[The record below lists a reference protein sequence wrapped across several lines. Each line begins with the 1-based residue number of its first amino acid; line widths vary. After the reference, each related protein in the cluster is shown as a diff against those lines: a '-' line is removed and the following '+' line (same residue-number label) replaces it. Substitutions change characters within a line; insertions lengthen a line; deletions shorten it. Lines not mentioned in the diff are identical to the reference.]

1 MIRSRSGGAAAAAR
15 HEDGFLQRG
24 AEVTRIEAF
33 VDAAFAFAITLMVIS
48 IDEIPDSIDA
58 LKLALKAIPS
68 YAASFL
74 LIALFWRGHADWS
87 RRYGLDDRQS
97 QRLSLLLVFL
107 VLIFIYPLR
116 MVFDALFS
124 WVSSGW
130 LPAKFS
136 LSTLSDLRLMF
147 AVFALAFGSMGL
159 VSCLL
164 YVHAWRQRERIGLD
178 ALERDLTRYA
188 MLRWAVIPLFSLI
201 SLALTTWLP
210 VIPGVPWSVALPGC
224 IFFGLHLVQ
233 LLMPIQHRRILAR
246 HGPIAP

>member
-1 MIRSRSGGAAAAAR
+1 MRRRARGADAPSRD
-15 HEDGFLQRG
+15 EDGFFHRG

-48 IDEIPDSIDA
+48 IDEIPDSIGA
-58 LKLALKAIPS
+58 LRQALKAIPS

-87 RRYGLDDRQS
+87 RRYGLDDRIS

-124 WVSSGW
+124 WISSGW

-136 LSTLSDLRLMF
+136 LSNLSDLRLMF
-147 AVFALAFGSMGL
+147 SVFALAFGSMGL

-164 YVHAWRQRERIGLD
+164 YVHAWRLRERIGLD
-178 ALERDLTRYA
+178 ALERDLTRHA
-188 MLRWAVIPLFSLI
+188 LLRLAFIPLFSLI
-201 SLALTTWLP
+201 SLALTAWLP
-210 VIPGVPWSVALPGC
+210 MIPGVPWSVALPGC
-224 IFFGLHLVQ
+224 IFFGLYLVQ
-233 LLMPIQHRRILAR
+233 RLMSFQQRRILAR
-246 HGPIAP
+246 HGLGKR

>member
-1 MIRSRSGGAAAAAR
+1 MRWRARGAGAPSRD
-15 HEDGFLQRG
+15 EDGFFHRG

-48 IDEIPDSIDA
+48 IDQIPDNIGA
-58 LKLALKAIPS
+58 LRQALKAIPS

-87 RRYGLDDRQS
+87 RRYGLDDRIS

-124 WVSSGW
+124 WISGGW
-130 LPAKFS
+130 LPTTF
-136 LSTLSDLRLMF
+136 TLEGVSDLRLMF

-159 VSCLL
+159 ASGLL
-164 YVHAWRQRERIGLD
+164 YLHAWRRREAIGLD
-178 ALERDLTRYA
+178 ALERDLTRHA
-188 MLRWAVIPLFSLI
+188 MLRWAIIPLFSLA
-201 SLALTTWLP
+201 SLALALWMP
-210 VIPGVPWSVALPGC
+210 VIPGMPWTAALPGC
-224 IFFGLHLVQ
+224 IFFGLHGVQ
-233 LLMPIQHRRILAR
+233 ILMPIQQRRILAR
-246 HGPIAP
+246 HGLGKR

>member
-1 MIRSRSGGAAAAAR
+1 MIRGRHGGASAPVR
-15 HEDGFLQRG
+15 HEDGFFQRG

-48 IDEIPDSIDA
+48 IDQIPDSIDA
-58 LKLALKAIPS
+58 LERALKAIPS

-87 RRYGLDDRQS
+87 RRYGLDDRRS

-136 LSTLSDLRLMF
+136 LSSLSDLRLMF

-159 VSCLL
+159 VSSLL
-164 YVHAWRQRERIGLD
+164 YVHAWRLRDRIGLD
-178 ALERDLTRYA
+178 ALERDLTRHA
-188 MLRWAVIPLFSLI
+188 MLRWAMVPLFSLI
-201 SLALTTWLP
+201 SLALTLWLP
-210 VIPGVPWSVALPGC
+210 IIPGLAWSAALPGC
-224 IFFGLHLVQ
+224 IFFGLHGVQ
-233 LLMPIQHRRILAR
+233 LLMPIQYRRILAR
-246 HGPIAP
+246 HGAAAS

>member
-1 MIRSRSGGAAAAAR
+1 MRWRARGAGAPSRD
-15 HEDGFLQRG
+15 EDGFFHRG

-48 IDEIPDSIDA
+48 IDQIPDSIGA
-58 LKLALKAIPS
+58 LRQALKAIPS

-87 RRYGLDDRQS
+87 RRYGLDDRIS

-124 WVSSGW
+124 WISGGW
-130 LPAKFS
+130 LPTTF
-136 LSTLSDLRLMF
+136 TLEGVSDLRLMF

-159 VSCLL
+159 ASGLL
-164 YVHAWRQRERIGLD
+164 YLHAWRRREAIGLD
-178 ALERDLTRYA
+178 ALERDLTRHA
-188 MLRWAVIPLFSLI
+188 MLRWAIIPLFSLA
-201 SLALTTWLP
+201 SLALALWMP
-210 VIPGVPWSVALPGC
+210 VIPGMPWTAALPGC
-224 IFFGLHLVQ
+224 IFFGLHGVQ
-233 LLMPIQHRRILAR
+233 ILMPIQQRRILAR
-246 HGPIAP
+246 HGVGKR